1 MNKKGIIAII
11 SGFSGVGKGTIVK
24 SLLTVMDML
33 YQFLRRRESQEKEK

>member
-24 SLLTVMDML
+24 ELVN
-33 YQFLRRRESQEKEK
+33 QIGRAHV